1 MPGHKPADIIK
12 LETKR
17 HILTDK
23 NGITPSANITSVN
36 THEVIVARDIVDSIL
51 SSDPHPPTSSTISYL
66 HGIRRRMKI
75 C

>member
-1 MPGHKPADIIK
+1 MPGLKPADIIK

-36 THEVIVARDIVDSIL
+36 THEVTVATDTVDSIV
-51 SSDPHPPTSSTISYL
+51 I
-66 HGIRRRMKI
+66 K
-75 C
+75 

>member
-23 NGITPSANITSVN
+23 SGITPSANITSVK
-36 THEVIVARDIVDSIL
+36 THEVTVATDPVDSIV
-51 SSDPHPPTSSTISYL
+51 I
-66 HGIRRRMKI
+66 K
-75 C
+75 